1 MATKLMATLPGFL
14 LTALGGLL
22 SADQQLVIQAIN
34 DGTYFHYQETPT
46 GAIDDSNI
54 TFTLSANPN
63 PNASLEVYLNGQL
76 QTLTGDYTLSGTIL
90 TMVNA
95 PLTDSILRVTYVV
108 SPV

>member
-1 MATKLMATLPGFL
+1 MSKFLAPNLPGFL
-14 LTALGGLL
+14 LTTLGGLL

-46 GAIDDSNI
+46 GLINDSN
-54 TFTLSANPN
+54 TSFTLAGNPN
-63 PNASLEVYLNGQL
+63 PDASLEVYLNGQVL
-76 QTLTGDYTLSGTIL
+76 TLTLDYTLSGVTL

-95 PLTDSILRVTYVV
+95 PMTDSVLRVTYVV

>member
-1 MATKLMATLPGFL
+1 MSKFLAPNLPGFL

-22 SADQQLVIQAIN
+22 SADQQLVVQAIT

-46 GAIDDSNI
+46 GDINDVNV
-54 TFTLSANPN
+54 TFTLSVNPS
-63 PNASLEVYLNGQL
+63 PDSSLEVMLNGQVL
-76 QTLTGDYTLSGTIL
+76 TLTADYSLSGTTL